1 MSEASDAHAAWRQA
15 RGDLDATTRWSTAWV
30 RARLIAHDRFATYL
44 ALLEETEPADPH
56 PIGPEHGR
64 IGQAPTVIG
73 PKAGIDVGHPD
84 DVSRRWDGGVRSV
97 VLSGEKSRDDL
108 TSLPRASDQ

>member
-1 MSEASDAHAAWRQA
+1 MSEVSDAHAAWRQA
-15 RGDLDATTRWSTAWV
+15 RGDLDATTPWSTAWV
-30 RARLIAHDRFATYL
+30 RARLIARDRFATYL
-44 ALLEETEPADPH
+44 ALLDETEPADPH
-56 PIGPEHGR
+56 LIGPEHGW

-84 DVSRRWDGGVRSV
+84 DVSRRADRGVRTV
-97 VLSGEKSRDDL
+97 VLSGEKSTGDS